1 MKHLEQLAGKL
12 PKRAYLAAGLLV
24 RLFLAPFLS
33 HPFDMRVF
41 MAVGAAVA
49 NGITPYGQY
58 FLRDIFAAT
67 PHPHLYGTVPGI
79 GYPPLWGLIS
89 GEMYSLSSAIA
100 PNNLYAYVLA
110 LKIPII
116 LAEIATALLIYNIL
130 KTRTSEKTASKAFLL
145 FLFCPFIISVGTVWG
160 MFDILALFFALFS
173 AYTLRNN
180 WKLSSTCLSVASLLK
195 LFPLTLAPLYSVIL
209 YKSSRNWKVALKF
222 SSLAVGLTVFLT
234 FLPMIVFNWPISN
247 MYNALIYHVETA
259 NPSYYSQTAFPYGA
273 ASPFNV
279 FTLINNLGAKDF
291 QPPSAMIYVWIPACI
306 AIYALASRSRKL
318 AFGKD
323 IGGSNSYFAL
333 TVQWSLLLLLTLFTT
348 RMWVSEQNLTFLF
361 TFLALSVFIQNPK
374 DLGRVHTLWLL
385 LFSFV
390 LVHVPVTAFLWLPY
404 PWTLNV
410 ATSFADGPLGWTRL
424 LLMTVLTFSWL
435 ALSWD
440 YVIRKLRW
448 RP

>member
-1 MKHLEQLAGKL
+1 ML
-12 PKRAYLAAGLLV
+12 PKRAYVAAGLLV

-49 NGITPYGQY
+49 RGITPYGQY
-58 FLRDIFAAT
+58 FLPDLFAAT
-67 PHPHLYGTVPGI
+67 PHPHLFGTVPGI

-89 GEMYSLSSAIA
+89 GEMYSLSSAIFQ
-100 PNNLYAYVLA
+100 NNLYAYVLA

-116 LAEIATALLIYNIL
+116 VAEIATAILIYNIL
-130 KTRTSEKTASKAFLL
+130 KTQINERTASKAFLL

-160 MFDILALFFALFS
+160 MFDILAVFFALFS
-173 AYTLRNN
+173 AYALQSN
-180 WKLSSTCLSVASLLK
+180 WKLSSVYLSISSLLK
-195 LFPLTLAPLYSVIL
+195 LFPLTLAPVYSLIL
-209 YKSSRNWKVALKF
+209 YKSTHSWKEALKF
-222 SSLAVGLTVFLT
+222 LLFTVGLTVFFT
-234 FLPMIVFNWPISN
+234 FLPMILFNWPISN
-247 MYNALIYHVETA
+247 LYNALVYHIETA

-279 FTLINNLGAKDF
+279 FTLSNDLGAQNV
-291 QPPSAMIYVWIPACI
+291 QPPSSLIYVWIPACLTV
-306 AIYALASRSRKL
+306 YLLLSRSHNPTAEKKRD
-318 AFGKD
+318 AP
-323 IGGSNSYFAL
+323 NRYFTL

-361 TFLALSVFIQNPK
+361 AFLALSVFIQNPK
-374 DLGRVHTLWLL
+374 DLSRVQALWLL

-390 LVHVPVTAFLWLPY
+390 LIHVPVIAFLWLPY

-424 LLMTVLTFSWL
+424 LMMTLLTFSWL

-448 RP
+448 RSRDS